1 MATSPGIS
9 GGVAGVPWIRSR
21 LPQLL
26 RRAPAPQAQVGGG
39 GYSQLRSYFHT
50 PFASPS
56 ARRSPPP
63 PPPRPP
69 PLAPGR
75 RPFFTTSQ
83 PPGPAALA
91 DMTSASPPS
100 AFPVRTAFPGCHVV
114 AAAAAK
120 QPGTRSPFAPSRGA
134 PGEWRRQ
141 PDPAPVAQ
149 KFLLCI
155 CRPGLL
161 GNGTIPFFLVLSS
174 LLLFIFLLWIFRDR
188 LSLCSSGCPGTR
200 AVAQAG
206 FKLTREIHR
215 VLGLKAIRFNC
226 GMNEEALGG

>member
-1 MATSPGIS
+1 MGSPMPLSSHSSDTWPTRAGTAQSAVCKGLNRWRSEFHSLPTRESASLGLRFLTSAVGMATSPGTS
-9 GGVAGVPWIRSR
+9 GGVAGVPRIRSR

-26 RRAPAPQAQVGGG
+26 RRAPAPAPQAQVGGG
-39 GYSQLRSYFHT
+39 GYSQLRSYFHP

-91 DMTSASPPS
+91 DMTSAPLPPG
-100 AFPVRTAFPGCHVV
+100 FPARTAFPGCHVV

-120 QPGTRSPFAPSRGA
+120 QPGIRSPSAPPRGGS
-134 PGEWRRQ
+134 GEW
-141 PDPAPVAQ
+141 PAAA
-149 KFLLCI
+149 
-155 CRPGLL
+155 RPR
-161 GNGTIPFFLVLSS
+161 P
-174 LLLFIFLLWIFRDR
+174 
-188 LSLCSSGCPGTR
+188 
-200 AVAQAG
+200 
-206 FKLTREIHR
+206 
-215 VLGLKAIRFNC
+215 C
-226 GMNEEALGG
+226 G

>member
-1 MATSPGIS
+1 MPLSSHSDTWPTRAGTAERAVCKGRNRWRSEFQSLPTQESASLGLRFLTSAVGMGTSPGTS
-9 GGVAGVPWIRSR
+9 GGVAGVPRIRSR

-26 RRAPAPQAQVGGG
+26 RRAPTPQAQVGGG

-91 DMTSASPPS
+91 DMTWAPPPLS
-100 AFPVRTAFPGCHVV
+100 FPVRTAFPGCHVV

-120 QPGTRSPFAPSRGA
+120 QPGTRSPSAPPRGGS
-134 PGEWRRQ
+134 GEWRRQ
-141 PDPAPVAQ
+141 PGPAPAAQ
-149 KFLLCI
+149 K
-155 CRPGLL
+155 
-161 GNGTIPFFLVLSS
+161 
-174 LLLFIFLLWIFRDR
+174 
-188 LSLCSSGCPGTR
+188 
-200 AVAQAG
+200 
-206 FKLTREIHR
+206 
-215 VLGLKAIRFNC
+215 
-226 GMNEEALGG
+226 

>member
-1 MATSPGIS
+1 MWDPQCLCPVTSQTPGQRGPGQLKVLCAKALTYGDRNSILFRLESRLRWASRFLTSAVGMATSPGTS
-9 GGVAGVPWIRSR
+9 GGVAGVPRICSR
-21 LPQLL
+21 LPQPL
-26 RRAPAPQAQVGGG
+26 RRAPAPQARVGGG

-91 DMTSASPPS
+91 DMTSAPLPPG
-100 AFPVRTAFPGCHVV
+100 FPARTAFPGCHVV

-120 QPGTRSPFAPSRGA
+120 QPGIRSPSAPPRGGS
-134 PGEWRRQ
+134 GER
-141 PDPAPVAQ
+141 PAAA
-149 KFLLCI
+149 
-155 CRPGLL
+155 RPR
-161 GNGTIPFFLVLSS
+161 P
-174 LLLFIFLLWIFRDR
+174 
-188 LSLCSSGCPGTR
+188 
-200 AVAQAG
+200 
-206 FKLTREIHR
+206 
-215 VLGLKAIRFNC
+215 C
-226 GMNEEALGG
+226 G